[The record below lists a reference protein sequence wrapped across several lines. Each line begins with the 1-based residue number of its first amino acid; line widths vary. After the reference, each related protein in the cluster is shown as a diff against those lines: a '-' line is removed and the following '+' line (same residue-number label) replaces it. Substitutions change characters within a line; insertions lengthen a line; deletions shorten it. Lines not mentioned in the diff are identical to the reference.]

1 MVVATGAAGTDLKDT
16 LGSLTKSIQKQN
28 AMAEEQKKKSA
39 AQSRKKL
46 EVSDTK
52 AKEALDK
59 LKNQIA
65 NSSGEQKT
73 QLEEQLKAAKEAA
86 SMASMDLKSNTD
98 ARSLELKQQREQTII
113 ARQAQGISLEQ
124 LQEDRKIKEDITAQ
138 KAALAKLSENSDL
151 STEQLK
157 KTNAYQQTQ
166 DRIDR
171 AEKRLENRQNRRIQ
185 MNNLKQTLS
194 LGKMVKGFKNLPNA
208 FVGGLKKNR
217 RRCKR

>member
-39 AQSRKKL
+39 AQARKKL
-46 EVSDTK
+46 EVADEK
-52 AKEALDK
+52 AKQALDK

-73 QLEEQLKAAKEAA
+73 QLEEQLKAAKESA
-86 SMASMDLKSNTD
+86 SMAAADLKSSTD
-98 ARSLELKQQREQTII
+98 ARNLELKQQREQTVI

-124 LQEDRKIKEDITAQ
+124 LQEDRKIKADIMAQ

-151 STEQLK
+151 TTDQLK
-157 KTNAYQQTQ
+157 KTNAYQQAQ
-166 DRIDR
+166 DRIER
-171 AEKRLENRQNRRIQ
+171 AEKRLENRQNR
-185 MNNLKQTLS
+185 
-194 LGKMVKGFKNLPNA
+194 
-208 FVGGLKKNR
+208 
-217 RRCKR
+217 

>member
-39 AQSRKKL
+39 AQARKKL
-46 EVSDTK
+46 EVADEK
-52 AKEALDK
+52 AKQALDK

-73 QLEEQLKAAKEAA
+73 QLEEQLKAAKESA
-86 SMASMDLKSNTD
+86 SMAAADLKSSAD
-98 ARSLELKQQREQTII
+98 ARNLELKQQREQTVI

-124 LQEDRKIKEDITAQ
+124 LQEDRKIKADITAQ

-151 STEQLK
+151 TTDQLK
-157 KTNAYQQTQ
+157 KTNAYQQAQ
-166 DRIDR
+166 DRIER
-171 AEKRLENRQNRRIQ
+171 AE
-185 MNNLKQTLS
+185 
-194 LGKMVKGFKNLPNA
+194 
-208 FVGGLKKNR
+208 
-217 RRCKR
+217 